1 MSSADLGELD
11 AVEPAAIIAEAI
23 HELGV
28 DAPSSKLLQAAR
40 GVWRGI
46 GSEWEFAAL
55 AVWGGA
61 RLVQRIDSGQWTSEA
76 TSRYKTPDLLV
87 VVPDSEGR
95 DVACWV
101 EVKTSHKEKIA
112 VSEREFGRMKAF
124 QATTGLPCL
133 MAYKHQTHI
142 WSLREVDT
150 LHKVRTAYRLDL
162 SDMYDNLM
170 GTLLNDFAFVVQ
182 EGTGLYIVLEREDG
196 QLADQP
202 GRAKFTVGG
211 RVLRQCRRNQAGRAS
226 LDAIRPDGP
235 RPCGELRIPPARRSL
250 TPSQAQ
256 IARRWL
262 SAIIFSECGGGF
274 TTNRLETC
282 LGALSFVRPRKQT
295 RPRRWRMNCLPGASR
310 PTSSISS
317 LRVSPRPSRTS
328 HDAINPASKEPCLGG
343 RPAPMSA
350 WGRSVKTPW
359 HP

>member
-1 MSSADLGELD
+1 MSSAGRRDLD
-11 AVEPAAIIAEAI
+11 PVEPAAIIAEAM

-28 DAPSSKLLQAAR
+28 DAPGSKLLQAAR

-87 VVPDSEGR
+87 VVPGPAGR

-101 EVKTSHKEKIA
+101 EVKTSQKDKIA
-112 VSEREFGRMKAF
+112 VSEREFGRMKSF

-133 MAYKHQTHI
+133 IAYKHQTHI

-150 LHKVRTAYRLDL
+150 LHKVRTAYRLDIN
-162 SDMYDNLM
+162 DMYDNLM

-202 GRAKFTVGG
+202 GTVKFRVVDAYFANAAGTKLDEHPWMLYALMALDPVENSEFSGSQVTLSFTSPDSAKMAFGHNIFGVWGWFHHQEAEDVPWRT
-211 RVLRQCRRNQAGRAS
+211 VLRKTQKATPAS
-226 LDAIRPDGP
+226 EVAH
-235 RPCGELRIPPARRSL
+235 ELFARGFASQIIHQQPQSVSETLKDFARR
-250 TPSQAQ
+250 
-256 IARRWL
+256 
-262 SAIIFSECGGGF
+262 
-274 TTNRLETC
+274 
-282 LGALSFVRPRKQT
+282 
-295 RPRRWRMNCLPGASR
+295 
-310 PTSSISS
+310 
-317 LRVSPRPSRTS
+317 
-328 HDAINPASKEPCLGG
+328 D
-343 RPAPMSA
+343 
-350 WGRSVKTPW
+350 
-359 HP
+359 